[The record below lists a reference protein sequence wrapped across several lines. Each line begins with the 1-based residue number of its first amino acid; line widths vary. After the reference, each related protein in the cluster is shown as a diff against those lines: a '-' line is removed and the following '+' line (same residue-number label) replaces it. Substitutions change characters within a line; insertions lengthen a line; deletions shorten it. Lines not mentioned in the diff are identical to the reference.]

1 VLSKSVNR
9 PCGGAARRILVAPWG
24 RPVVSG
30 EFVVVD
36 SVSDAERMIDEWGRN
51 AGQKAARFQRM
62 AVQVE
67 QVSITESVAGGA
79 VRVTVG
85 HNGIPT
91 DVSMTEQ
98 VLRMRPEE
106 IASSVMAAVR
116 KAQSRYPER
125 LAGILADTVG
135 EEDPASRYLMATAEE
150 NFPPVDESEE
160 SEEPDG
166 ERLTFD
172 EDHGDEGDADGGA
185 GGQRPRQAPE
195 NGDDGDG
202 VDGDWVFRR

>member
-1 VLSKSVNR
+1 LLSKSVNR
-9 PCGGAARRILVAPWG
+9 PRGGAARRILVAPWG

-62 AVQVE
+62 AEQVE

-91 DVSMTEQ
+91 DVSMTER
-98 VLRMRPEE
+98 VLQMRPEE
-106 IASSVMAAVR
+106 IASSVMAAIR
-116 KAQSRYPER
+116 KAQSRYPEQ
-125 LAGILADTVG
+125 LAEILADTVG
-135 EEDPASRYLMATAEE
+135 EDDPASRYLMATAEE
-150 NFPPVDESEE
+150 NFPPVAEP
-160 SEEPDG
+160 EEPDA

-172 EDHGDEGDADGGA
+172 EDHGDESDADGGT

-195 NGDDGDG
+195 NGDDDDG
-202 VDGDWVFRR
+202 ADGDWVFRR

>member
-1 VLSKSVNR
+1 
-9 PCGGAARRILVAPWG
+9 
-24 RPVVSG
+24 
-30 EFVVVD
+30 VVVD

-116 KAQSRYPER
+116 KAQSRYPEQ
-125 LAGILADTVG
+125 LAEILADTVG
-135 EEDPASRYLMATAEE
+135 EDDPASRYLMATAEE

-160 SEEPDG
+160 PEEPDG